1 MVSFLPSVFTRAVD
15 VAPNVGFRQSWCRRK
30 AYDSFFL
37 KVMDL
42 REGVLGFVRYGPA
55 NKGYWSV
62 FHAGGS
68 FSDQDS
74 SLTGEAVDNPRVARC
89 S

>member
-1 MVSFLPSVFTRAVD
+1 MVSFLPSVFSRAVD

-68 FSDQDS
+68 FSD
-74 SLTGEAVDNPRVARC
+74 
-89 S
+89 